1 MPRCDGRRA
10 ELNGQRS
17 TVNTAIKP
25 TAQNISLSTLGTS
38 TKAIKARLEGK
49 KPVVVAPSEPTEKHS
64 EPFTNEDLHLKWIEM
79 CDLIPAGD
87 RAHAERMKLMSVKI
101 GNFPEINIAVANKI
115 MMKYML
121 QQKSRFEATLRQTL
135 KNDDLTIVYTQ
146 DDNKVTKTKGYTTT
160 EIWKMMTDENPAI
173 AKLRSTLHLE
183 LS

>member
-1 MPRCDGRRA
+1 M
-10 ELNGQRS
+10 
-17 TVNTAIKP
+17 
-25 TAQNISLSTLGTS
+25 
-38 TKAIKARLEGK
+38 EGK
-49 KPVVVAPSEPTEKHS
+49 KPVIAAPQEPTEKHN
-64 EPFTNEDLHLKWIEM
+64 EPFTEEDLHLKWREM

-135 KNDDLTIVYTQ
+135 KNDNLTIVYKE
-146 DDNKVTKTKGYTTT
+146 DEHKVTNAKGFTTT
-160 EIWKMMTDENPAI
+160 ELWKMMTDENPAI
-173 AKLRSTLHLE
+173 AKLRSSLHLE